1 MRWLLWMVFFGLGA
15 CAHSGS
21 LDVQRAEDMR
31 ARDSR
36 MLKNAAKNPSADI
49 RLAAARAMGRI
60 GSSAYAAPLTS
71 GLKDVDSKVVA
82 GAIFALGQL
91 SLEENAKPAESG
103 TVAALL
109 SLSRDKRVDIRLAAV
124 EALGKTGGEGVEA
137 ALAQALG
144 DDSASVRAEAAVGLF
159 RLRYLKRIPAY
170 SSDSVKV
177 LLRAFSD
184 ADEEVRWRAVYAFS
198 RWPEP
203 AVLDAL
209 KTALEDA
216 NAWARLFACR
226 SLGQLKRDAPLSPLE
241 RRLKD
246 PQAFVRAEAVK
257 SLGLAGQSALL
268 PDEIFSDESVHVR
281 AAAAEAVG
289 ESGITADGA
298 RLKPLLEESSP
309 LARGAALLSYGKLL
323 KENAAP
329 LLEQERTFP
338 HWWVS
343 SRALLAMAEFPSSA
357 RVLRAAL
364 SDKDPR
370 LASAA
375 LEALARSTSSFS
387 DAELGAVLRDAAAPL
402 EVRGTAVEAAAE
414 RKSLALLEPLD
425 VALTN
430 ARGREYAELRQDI
443 AKALSATYAAHPEH
457 KPARLV
463 SFLPSKIV
471 PSPFLGVAISSGVI
485 LETEKGEIVLSLAS
499 SEAPIHAANFIS
511 NVRRGLYDGGNW
523 HRVVSNFVVQG
534 GDPRGSGWGDA
545 GLSLRDEINRLRFE
559 RGALGMPKAGKDTG
573 GCQIFITHIPTP
585 HLDGR
590 YTVFGSVVSG
600 MDVVDRLEPGDKILR
615 ARLF

>member
-1 MRWLLWMVFFGLGA
+1 MVYFGLGA

-36 MLKNAAKNPSADI
+36 MLKNAVKNPSADI

-60 GSSAYAAPLTS
+60 GSSAYAAPLIA
-71 GLKDVDSKVVA
+71 GLNDVDSKVVS

-91 SLEENAKPAESG
+91 SLEDNAKPAESG

-109 SLSRDKRVDIRLAAV
+109 SLSRDERAGIRLAAV

-144 DDSASVRAEAAVGLF
+144 EASASVRAEAAVGLF

-209 KTALEDA
+209 NIALEDA
-216 NAWARLFACR
+216 NVWVRLFACR
-226 SLGQLKRDAPLSPLE
+226 SLGQLKRDAPLPPLE

-246 PQAFVRAEAVK
+246 PHAFVRAEAVK
-257 SLGLAGQSALL
+257 SLGLAGQAALL

-281 AAAAEAVG
+281 AAAADAVG
-289 ESGITADGA
+289 ESGIAADSA

-323 KENAAP
+323 KENAAS

-343 SRALLAMAEFPSSA
+343 SRALLAMAESPSAA
-357 RVLRAAL
+357 RVLRDAL

-387 DAELGAVLRDAAAPL
+387 DAELGAILRDAAAPL

-425 VALTN
+425 AALIN

-443 AKALSATYAAHPEH
+443 AKALSATSAAHPEH

-471 PSPFLGVAISSGVI
+471 PSPYLGAAISSGVI

-573 GCQIFITHIPTP
+573 GCQLFITHIPTP